1 VRVMSAEPRA
11 LGLLMCTAL
20 VVGNTLGMS
29 IFLLPAILAPYG
41 LNALTAWLVT
51 AGGCLCVAWV
61 FAGMARSFPGDDGP
75 YAYAARAFGSQVA
88 FVTLWCYWVAVWIGN
103 AALAIAVVG
112 YLAVFFP
119 LLNVHRWLAAVTAV
133 SLLWGFVLINL
144 RGVRTAGWVQVI
156 TTALKLLPQA
166 GIIALGAWA
175 LLARHATQAVHLPA
189 TPASL
194 AAVLGASSIA
204 LFAMLGIEC
213 AAVPAGKV
221 RDPGR
226 TIPRATFAGTL
237 IVALIYLCI
246 SGVPMLL
253 IPQAQLA
260 ASSAPFA
267 DLFARFLGDGYGK
280 LLAAFVIISGLG
292 TLNGWTL
299 VAGEITQSCARHGGF
314 PAALGKVNSRGAP
327 ARAFILTG
335 IIASVMV
342 LMNYDESMA
351 GAFTLLIVI
360 STAANLPMYLACSLA
375 VLVLWRRE
383 QIPQPGPREL
393 RWFAAALLATL
404 YCVWIFIGIGAKP
417 LLWALA
423 LSCAGVPVYWWYAR
437 MRPATLAA

>member
-1 VRVMSAEPRA
+1 
-11 LGLLMCTAL
+11 MCTAL

-75 YAYAARAFGSQVA
+75 YAYACRAFGNQVA
-88 FVTLWCYWVAVWIGN
+88 FVTLWCYWIAVWIGN

-119 LLNVHRWLAAVTAV
+119 LLNGHRWLAAVTAV

-156 TTALKLLPQA
+156 TTALKLVPQA
-166 GIIALGAWA
+166 GIIALGAWV

-280 LLAAFVIISGLG
+280 LLAAFVIVSGLG

-335 IIASVMV
+335 IIASAMV

-375 VLVLWRRE
+375 VLVLWRRG
-383 QIPQPGPREL
+383 QIPHPGPREA

-404 YCVWIFIGIGAKP
+404 YCVWIFIGVGAKP

-423 LSCAGVPVYWWYAR
+423 LSGAGVPVYWWYAR
-437 MRPATLAA
+437 MQRVTLTA

>member
-1 VRVMSAEPRA
+1 
-11 LGLLMCTAL
+11 
-20 VVGNTLGMS
+20 
-29 IFLLPAILAPYG
+29 
-41 LNALTAWLVT
+41 
-51 AGGCLCVAWV
+51 
-61 FAGMARSFPGDDGP
+61 
-75 YAYAARAFGSQVA
+75 
-88 FVTLWCYWVAVWIGN
+88 
-103 AALAIAVVG
+103 
-112 YLAVFFP
+112 
-119 LLNVHRWLAAVTAV
+119 VTAV

-156 TTALKLLPQA
+156 TTALKLVPQA